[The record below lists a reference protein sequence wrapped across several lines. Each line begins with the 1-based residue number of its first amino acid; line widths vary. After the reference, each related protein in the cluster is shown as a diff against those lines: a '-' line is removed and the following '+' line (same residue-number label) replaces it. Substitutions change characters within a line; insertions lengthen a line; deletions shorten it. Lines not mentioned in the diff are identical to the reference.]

1 MIGATVLFSV
11 SSGFAKWQVA
21 IYPVG
26 EVMFFRSFSSLVICA
41 AFILPFTGFSVF
53 ATRRPR
59 DHIAR
64 GLSQSIS
71 QTFSVIAFSMMPLA
85 GAVAIN
91 FSAPLWS
98 ALLSVVWLK
107 ERAGPVRWLV
117 LLAGFLGVLIVTNPG
132 ADSLQVGALFALG
145 NAIMYG
151 SVTVA
156 VRGMTAT
163 ESANTLL
170 MWQMV
175 TIAVF
180 HSFLLLFGFRWPAPL
195 DAAMLVCSGVANVIG
210 QFLWTRA
217 LQLAPA
223 TAVSPFF
230 YLMLGGTG
238 DRLCRMGRRADNR
251 LLVGLVVV
259 DQAVPAGTV
268 AASLLRVAFEHS
280 AGNGFVASLTME
292 SMAVTGGVLPSAA
305 LNNGAAARRPLATVA
320 PTSAST
326 NSRSIRAGDR
336 EQSDRLQPSRRHRQ
350 RIRAKLPTSHFIGR
364 RTNRIGGSHRG
375 HRNVVGAS
383 TVAR

>member
-1 MIGATVLFSV
+1 MTSQAGREGNVEVDFVPAAAAQPVTDVVAPTKRDDDIPRGIVFMIGATVLFSV

-217 LQLAPA
+217 LHLAPA

-230 YLMLGGTG
+230 YLMLVWALVIGYVVWGEVPTIG
-238 DRLCRMGRRADNR
+238 
-251 LLVGLVVV
+251 LLVGSAIVV
-259 DQAVPAGTV
+259 
-268 AASLLRVAFEHS
+268 ASGLFLLWHETQRRRSERVAF
-280 AGNGFVASLTME
+280 
-292 SMAVTGGVLPSAA
+292 PPI
-305 LNNGAAARRPLATVA
+305 PL
-320 PTSAST
+320 
-326 NSRSIRAGDR
+326 RGEKRA
-336 EQSDRLQPSRRHRQ
+336 
-350 RIRAKLPTSHFIGR
+350 
-364 RTNRIGGSHRG
+364 
-375 HRNVVGAS
+375 
-383 TVAR
+383 